1 MGKFFGLDSPFFK
14 VMTKV
19 ADFIILNFLVLVFSI
34 PVVTIGPALTAMYYV
49 ALKEA
54 RGEEGYIWRDFW
66 KSFKANFKQGF
77 VIELI
82 VAAIIAVLGLNIVT
96 CYRWTYEGSMMGQ
109 ILMFLNIGLAIL
121 AAASLIY
128 LFPLLAQF
136 RNTVKN
142 TLFNSLLMA
151 MKHLPQTI
159 VMLIATGLLVYAI
172 ISYPVFIFLF
182 IALIAYVQTYVL
194 AKIFKQYM
202 PKEEFIPDTY
212 EVPEDVDDIW
222 DRLAAGTADEKKEAE
237 QEATDAA
244 DDSSGQET
252 AGPAAAD
259 EQKEQ
264 GEE

>member
-1 MGKFFGLDSPFFK
+1 MK
-14 VMTKV
+14 V
-19 ADFIILNFLVLVFSI
+19 
-34 PVVTIGPALTAMYYV
+34 
-49 ALKEA
+49 
-54 RGEEGYIWRDFW
+54 
-66 KSFKANFKQGF
+66 
-77 VIELI
+77 
-82 VAAIIAVLGLNIVT
+82 
-96 CYRWTYEGSMMGQ
+96 
-109 ILMFLNIGLAIL
+109 
-121 AAASLIY
+121 
-128 LFPLLAQF
+128 
-136 RNTVKN
+136 
-142 TLFNSLLMA
+142 
-151 MKHLPQTI
+151 
-159 VMLIATGLLVYAI
+159 LLVYAI

-182 IALIAYVQTYVL
+182 IGLIAYVQTYVL

-222 DRLAAGTADEKKEAE
+222 DRLAAGTAGEEKEAE